1 MYQNSYKIYYT
12 KPDDTVERLT
22 EIVAPTKEIAVRKFI
37 EDAAIGP
44 ECTIVQIVRATKIV
58 KAAKVQ

>member
-1 MYQNSYKIYYT
+1 MYQTSYKIYYT

-22 EIVAPTKEIAVRKFI
+22 EIVAPTKEVAGRKFI

-44 ECTIVQIVRATKIV
+44 ECTITQIVRATKTLPAV
-58 KAAKVQ
+58 RAQ